1 MSHYFPTLATG
12 ILGLLLSASP
22 AFAQTTDECEKLKN
36 DNAKLKFENANLK
49 KGIIARSPANA
60 PVQTS
65 ERTATSSAP
74 TGSTLAGQPAKR
86 QTAYKVEYAL
96 VKCQGNAKSQTVTIT
111 LLLTNAGANQ
121 VRRFTG
127 LKAVDDQGEEYM
139 ASETKIG
146 SSTSYSTLATGVPVK
161 ATAIIPKILSTTRK
175 LNLVTCSIYG
185 EGHPG
190 GTIPIEFRDV
200 VISWK

>member
-1 MSHYFPTLATG
+1 MSHHLPTLATG
-12 ILGLLLSASP
+12 FVALLLLSSP

-36 DNAKLKFENANLK
+36 DNAKLRFENANLK
-49 KGIIARSPANA
+49 KGIIARSPASA
-60 PVQTS
+60 PIQTS
-65 ERTATSSAP
+65 ERAAAEAP
-74 TGSTLAGQPAKR
+74 ISPAQAGPAAQR

-111 LLLTNAGANQ
+111 LLLTNEGANQ

-127 LKAVDDQGEEYM
+127 LKAVDDQGEEYI

-146 SSTSYSTLATGVPVK
+146 TSISYSTLATGVPVK
-161 ATAIIPKILSTTRK
+161 ATAVIPKILSSTRK
-175 LNLVTCSIYG
+175 FTLVTCSIYG

-190 GTIPIEFRDV
+190 GTIPIEFRNV
-200 VISWK
+200 AISWK

>member
-1 MSHYFPTLATG
+1 MKFNLPTLATSFAA
-12 ILGLLLSASP
+12 LLLSSS

-36 DNAKLKFENANLK
+36 DNAKLRFENANLK
-49 KGIIARSPANA
+49 KGIIARSPAS
-60 PVQTS
+60 PPMQTS
-65 ERTATSSAP
+65 ERTAAQTPASPAP
-74 TGSTLAGQPAKR
+74 AGLAGQR

-111 LLLTNAGANQ
+111 LLMTNAGANQ
-121 VRRFTG
+121 VRRFVG
-127 LKAVDDQGEEYM
+127 LKAVDDQGEEYT
-139 ASETKIG
+139 ASDTRIG
-146 SSTSYSTLATGVPVK
+146 TSITYSSLATGVPVK
-161 ATAIIPKILSTTRK
+161 ATATISKILPATRK
-175 LNLVTCSIYG
+175 FALVTCSIYG